1 MGYKLLTK
9 EMKSRQGWYN
19 EMDWSDV
26 GEWHEA
32 TGHGGLCTEGVLHDY
47 DDPWIAAVM
56 NPAHAKIAD
65 PVMYETERGGD
76 VETDGLKCGSKRLR
90 LTRQVD
96 IPDVPLVQRVA
107 FGIFASLRAY
117 RCPDYLVWAG
127 KWLSGEDRSATSA
140 VRAAGLAGPDLAISA
155 AAYAAEAASCSAAV
169 AAAYAAEAT
178 SCNAAVAAAYADA
191 GDEGVGFDATIACAA
206 RNAVRAT
213 RNAARAAAE
222 AAAEI
227 AWNERGIDWAE
238 IAVAARQIV

>member
-32 TGHGGLCTEGVLHDY
+32 TGHGGLCTDGVLHDY

-76 VETDGLKCGSKRLR
+76 VVTDGLKCGSKRLR

-96 IPDVPLVQRVA
+96 LPDVPLVQRVA
-107 FGIFASLRAY
+107 FGIFASLRAD
-117 RCPDYLVWAG
+117 RCPDYVVWAG
-127 KWLSGEDRSATSA
+127 KWLSGEDRSAASA

-155 AAYAAEAASCSAAV
+155 AYAAEAASCS
-169 AAAYAAEAT
+169 
-178 SCNAAVAAAYADA
+178 
-191 GDEGVGFDATIACAA
+191 AA

-238 IAVAARQIV
+238 IAAAAMQIV